1 MGRVKHAVRL
11 FLLVAVLVA
20 AALFALAV
28 KPVGNYALYTVATA
42 AEAEDDAVTVECKN
56 GATAFVSREN
66 GALVFDV
73 VQSGKNFDDI
83 CVTIAFPAA
92 SYDTKTLAE
101 KLGVTDFDNASNQ
114 GDENGENGENGESGE
129 SGESGKEISPNN
141 ATKEEKLLSAFKS
154 GAWLARVNFS
164 FRAAR
169 AESVSGARYTLSFG
183 GGAAQEREI
192 SAPEVEKIA
201 STDKFKLSAG
211 ETTKIK
217 IIFGAKECG
226 AMRSGRYILAADLQ
240 ITGLYDNPLSVWE
253 KIGVAFEV
261 AGETF
266 SRLGLVGLI
275 REGSFLA
282 VYGYFCAFIG
292 AAFLWKDLRNS
303 FALAAAVVAKKYV
316 KEYAARMFL
325 RGEIVSDGE
334 LSTSG
339 KRLLASVFLGI
350 VFYALWLAFAPFRII
365 TLAAADGYYA
375 VTGDIYEKRWSL
387 GGNVLLSFGI
397 ALVFF
402 GAGIMAGGSVAV
414 GLLVGLAGAGAL
426 VFGNLL
432 CKNAAFTAE

>member
-56 GATAFVSREN
+56 GATASFDRSD
-66 GALVFDV
+66 GTLVFDII
-73 VQSGKNFDDI
+73 QSGKNFDDI
-83 CVTIAFPAA
+83 CVTVAFPAA
-92 SYDTKTLAE
+92 SYDTQVLAE
-101 KLGVTDFDNASNQ
+101 KLGVIDLDEKNN
-114 GDENGENGENGESGE
+114 ENGG
-129 SGESGKEISPNN
+129 SGKEISPNN
-141 ATKEEKLLSAFKS
+141 ATKEEKLLSAFKN
-154 GAWLARVNFS
+154 GAWLARVNFL

-169 AESVSGARYTLSFG
+169 EESVSGAIYTLAFG

-192 SAPEVEKIA
+192 SAPDDEKIV
-201 STDKFKLSAG
+201 STGDFKLSAG

-217 IIFGAKECG
+217 ITFGGKDGG

-240 ITGLYDNPLSVWE
+240 ITGLSDNPLSIWE

-261 AGETF
+261 GGEAF
-266 SRLGLVGLI
+266 SRLGLSGLI

-303 FALAAAVVAKKYV
+303 FTLAAAVVTKKDV

-387 GGNVLLSFGI
+387 GGNVLLSLGI
-397 ALVFF
+397 AFVFC
-402 GAGIMAGGSVAV
+402 GAGLMAGGSVAV

-432 CKNAAFTAE
+432 CKNAAITAE

>member
-28 KPVGNYALYTVATA
+28 KPVGNYALYTVANV
-42 AEAEDDAVTVECKN
+42 AETEDDAVTVERKN
-56 GATAFVSREN
+56 GATASVSREN

-83 CVTIAFPAA
+83 CVTVAFPAA
-92 SYDTKTLAE
+92 SYDTNALAE
-101 KLGVTDFDNASNQ
+101 KLGVTDFDNSSNQ
-114 GDENGENGENGESGE
+114 GDENGESEKSGE
-129 SGESGKEISPNN
+129 SVESGKEISPNN

-217 IIFGAKECG
+217 IIFGAKEGG

-240 ITGLYDNPLSVWE
+240 ITGLSDNPLSVWE

-261 AGETF
+261 AGEAF

-303 FALAAAVVAKKYV
+303 FTLAAAVVTKKYV

-350 VFYALWLAFAPFRII
+350 VFYALWLALAPFRII
-365 TLAAADGYYA
+365 ILAAADGYYA

-387 GGNVLLSFGI
+387 GGNVLLSFGT

>member
-28 KPVGNYALYTVATA
+28 KPVGNYALYTVANV
-42 AEAEDDAVTVECKN
+42 AEAEDDAVTVERKN
-56 GATAFVSREN
+56 GATASVSREN

-83 CVTIAFPAA
+83 CVTVAFPAA
-92 SYDTKTLAE
+92 SYDTNELAE
-101 KLGVTDFDNASNQ
+101 KLGVTDFDNAGNQ
-114 GDENGENGENGESGE
+114 DDEN
-129 SGESGKEISPNN
+129 GESGKEISPNN

-201 STDKFKLSAG
+201 STDEFKLSAG

-217 IIFGAKECG
+217 IIFGAKEGG

-240 ITGLYDNPLSVWE
+240 ITGLSDNPLSVWE

-261 AGETF
+261 AGEAF

-303 FALAAAVVAKKYV
+303 FTLAAAVVAKKYV

-350 VFYALWLAFAPFRII
+350 VFYALSLAFAPIRII
-365 TLAAADGYYA
+365 VLAAADGYYA

-387 GGNVLLSFGI
+387 VGNVLLSLGI
-397 ALVFF
+397 AFVFL

>member
-56 GATAFVSREN
+56 GATASVSREN
-66 GALVFDV
+66 GTLVFDV
-73 VQSGKNFDDI
+73 VQSGENFDDI

-92 SYDTKTLAE
+92 SYDTKALAE
-101 KLGVTDFDNASNQ
+101 KLGVTDFGNASNQ
-114 GDENGENGENGESGE
+114 DDENGENGESGK
-129 SGESGKEISPNN
+129 SGKEISTNN

-169 AESVSGARYTLSFG
+169 AESVSGAIYTLALG

-192 SAPEVEKIA
+192 SAPDDEKIV
-201 STDKFKLSAG
+201 STGDFKLSAG
-211 ETTKIK
+211 EATKIK
-217 IIFGAKECG
+217 ITFGGKDGG

-240 ITGLYDNPLSVWE
+240 ITGLSDNPLSIWE

-261 AGETF
+261 AGEAF
-266 SRLGLVGLI
+266 SRLGLSGLI

-282 VYGYFCAFIG
+282 IYGYFCAFIG

-303 FALAAAVVAKKYV
+303 FTLAAAVVTKKYV
-316 KEYAARMFL
+316 KEYAVRMFL

-334 LSTSG
+334 FSTGG

-387 GGNVLLSFGI
+387 GGNVLLSLGI
-397 ALVFF
+397 AFVFC
-402 GAGIMAGGSVAV
+402 GAGLMAGGSVAV

>member
-1 MGRVKHAVRL
+1 M
-11 FLLVAVLVA
+11 VA

-28 KPVGNYALYTVATA
+28 KPVGNYALYTVANV
-42 AEAEDDAVTVECKN
+42 AETEDDAVTVERKN

-114 GDENGENGENGESGE
+114 GDENGESGE
-129 SGESGKEISPNN
+129 SGESGKEIFPNN

-201 STDKFKLSAG
+201 STDEFKLSAG

-217 IIFGAKECG
+217 IIFGAKEGG

-240 ITGLYDNPLSVWE
+240 ITGLSDNPLSVWE

-261 AGETF
+261 AGEAF

-375 VTGDIYEKRWSL
+375 IAGDIYEKRWSL

-397 ALVFF
+397 VLVFF